1 MYWSYEYISQKLLPE
16 LKSEWTIKGVVEI
29 TASLLGEKVF
39 LIDPITG
46 HQFSYKKSNELSNQI
61 AHSLMGLGL
70 TKGSRVG
77 IYMTNRPE
85 YVFVLFATGKAGFA
99 EVPIN
104 PNLRE
109 PEIKHMIDTAGIST
123 VIVEPNE
130 EFLRILSSVSAQTR
144 VLKNVIIQGEKTNL
158 PDFRAEVSYASDMI
172 RSADDSNPRV
182 EIEPAD
188 NYCIFFTSGTT
199 GLPKGAPISHKTF
212 VLAAKSVLATPVTR
226 ESRNYTCLP
235 LFHANAQLYSVMG
248 MRCLGGSLV
257 LSDRFSPK
265 KFWKEIN
272 DYQASY
278 FNCIGG
284 MMQILDA
291 AFKPEDVPPHTAKFV
306 IVGGTP
312 VALWERFE
320 EKFRVEVFEG
330 YSMSEVP
337 VLFGNYHPDKAKRK
351 IGAFGKPIFHDL
363 GRKIRVVNDNNIEI
377 QVGVG
382 ELVQRGDEF
391 ITKGYW
397 NAPEA
402 NKEAFDDL
410 GWFHSGDLVRID
422 EDGYCYFVDRKK
434 FMIRV
439 AGENV
444 SAFEVEDVINSY
456 PAVAQ
461 SAAIPVADPLREEE
475 IKVLIKMKEGV
486 KTLDMEDL
494 IRHCTTKLAPFKVPR
509 YLEIIEEFPK
519 TATERIQKVQ
529 LKEMEKKRQEHG
541 WDRNQEIPE
550 WKTKFYKSA

>member
-1 MYWSYEYISQKLLPE
+1 MYWSYEFISQKLPSE
-16 LKSEWTIKGVVEI
+16 IRSEWTIKKVVEK
-29 TASLLGEKVF
+29 TAALLGEQVY

-46 HQFSYKKSNELSNQI
+46 NQFSYKKSNELSNKI
-61 AHSLMGLGL
+61 AHSLMSLGL
-70 TKGSRVG
+70 SKGDRLGV
-77 IYMTNRPE
+77 YMTNRPD
-85 YVFVLFATGKAGFA
+85 YVFTLFATGKGGFI

-109 PEIKHMIDTAGIST
+109 PEIRYMLDAAEIST
-123 VIVEPNE
+123 VIVEANK
-130 EFLRILSSVSAQTR
+130 EFLETLASVSAQTR
-144 VLKNVIIQGEKTNL
+144 VLKNVIVRGERTDL
-158 PDFRAEVSYASDMI
+158 PDFQARVSYLNDLTP
-172 RSADDSNPRV
+172 SADDSNPRV
-182 EIEPAD
+182 AVEPGD

-212 VLAAKSVLATPVTR
+212 VLAAKSVSATPVTR

-248 MRCLGGSLV
+248 MRCLGASLV

-272 DYQASY
+272 DYQATY
-278 FNCIGG
+278 FNSIGG

-291 AFKPEDVPPHTAKFV
+291 AFKPEEVPPHTAKFV
-306 IVGGTP
+306 FVGGTP

-320 EKFRVEVFEG
+320 RKFRVEVFEG
-330 YSMSEVP
+330 YSMSEAP
-337 VLFGNYHPDKAKRK
+337 VLFGNFHPDKAKRK
-351 IGAFGKPIFHDL
+351 IGAFGKPIFPDL
-363 GRKIRVVNDNNIEI
+363 GRRMRIVDDKNEEI
-377 QVGVG
+377 KVGIG
-382 ELVQRGDEF
+382 ELVQQGEDF
-391 ITKGYW
+391 ITKAYW

-402 NKEAFDDL
+402 NKEAFDDQ

-422 EDGYCYFVDRKK
+422 EDGYCYYVDRKK

-444 SAFEVEDVINSY
+444 SAFEVEDVVNSY

-461 SAAIPVADPLREEE
+461 SAAIPVPDPLRDEE
-475 IKVLIKMKEGV
+475 IKVLVKLKDGV

-494 IRHCTTKLAPFKVPR
+494 IRYCSTKLGSFKVPR
-509 YLEIIEEFPK
+509 YVEIIEEFPK

-529 LKEMEKKRQEHG
+529 LKELEKKRQDHG
-541 WDRNQEIPE
+541 WDRNKEIPD
-550 WKTKFYKSA
+550 WRTKFYRSS

>member
-1 MYWSYEYISQKLLPE
+1 MYWSYEFISQKLPSE
-16 LKSEWTIKGVVEI
+16 IRSEWTIKKVVEK
-29 TASLLGEKVF
+29 TAALLGEQVY

-46 HQFSYKKSNELSNQI
+46 NQFSYKKSNELSNKI
-61 AHSLMGLGL
+61 AHSLMSLGL
-70 TKGSRVG
+70 AKGDRLGV
-77 IYMTNRPE
+77 YMNNRPD
-85 YVFVLFATGKAGFA
+85 YVFTLFATGKGGFI

-109 PEIKHMIDTAGIST
+109 PEIRYMVDAAEIST
-123 VIVEPNE
+123 VIVEANK
-130 EFLRILSSVSAQTR
+130 EFLETLASVSAQTR
-144 VLKNVIIQGEKTNL
+144 VLKNVIVRGERTDL
-158 PDFRAEVSYASDMI
+158 PDFQARVSYLNDLTP
-172 RSADDSNPRV
+172 SADDSNPRV
-182 EIEPAD
+182 AVEPAD

-212 VLAAKSVLATPVTR
+212 VLAAKSVSATPVTR

-248 MRCLGGSLV
+248 MRCLGASLV

-272 DYQASY
+272 DYQATY
-278 FNCIGG
+278 FNSIGG

-291 AFKPEDVPPHTAKFV
+291 AFKPEEVPPHTAKFV
-306 IVGGTP
+306 FVGGTP

-320 EKFRVEVFEG
+320 RKFRVEVFEG
-330 YSMSEVP
+330 YSMSEAP
-337 VLFGNYHPDKAKRK
+337 VLFGNFHPDKAKRK
-351 IGAFGKPIFHDL
+351 IGAFGKPIFPDL
-363 GRKIRVVNDNNIEI
+363 GRRMRIVDDKNEEI
-377 QVGVG
+377 KVGIG
-382 ELVQRGDEF
+382 ELVQQGEDF
-391 ITKGYW
+391 ITKAYW

-402 NKEAFDDL
+402 NKEAFDDQ

-422 EDGYCYFVDRKK
+422 EDGYCYYVDRKK

-444 SAFEVEDVINSY
+444 SAFEVEDVVNSY

-461 SAAIPVADPLREEE
+461 SAAIPVPDPLRDEE
-475 IKVLIKMKEGV
+475 IKVLVKLKDGV

-494 IRHCTTKLAPFKVPR
+494 IRYCSTKLGSFKVPR
-509 YLEIIEEFPK
+509 YVEIIEEFPK

-529 LKEMEKKRQEHG
+529 LKELEKKRQDHG
-541 WDRNQEIPE
+541 WDRNKEIPD
-550 WKTKFYKSA
+550 WRTKFYRSS